1 MKSKNLTMHSVE
13 HFPFLLLESFFGF
26 FPSYLSFNLHLYTWT
41 DIPLPTDPKRYS
53 SQYQVEV
60 LLV

>member
-13 HFPFLLLESFFGF
+13 HFPFLLLESLFF
-26 FPSYLSFNLHLYTWT
+26 FPSYLSSNLFLYAWT

-53 SQYQVEV
+53 SQ
-60 LLV
+60 